1 MYFYYIDPPYHID
14 PPSPHVIPHSP
25 TATRITNLTPAPKMK
40 KPAAALVEEV
50 PHQWTTSEA
59 RTLIQIRLS
68 DSIDR
73 RFRTTKKEHKH
84 IWLAVSKQLKSKGI
98 DVDHVQAQSKYNKLR
113 REYTKRYQKV
123 NKSGAD
129 RTPLF
134 EWEFYEDLEPS
145 FRSCS
150 QIEPD
155 HVESSELPETTSED
169 SPSGETSENSQP
181 SQSQSTPIQTSL
193 LFPNRRKKRPL
204 TQDSIVLTAYK
215 I

>member
-1 MYFYYIDPPYHID
+1 MSSSSTSDFYID
-14 PPSPHVIPHSP
+14 PPSPPVIPLSP
-25 TATRITNLTPAPKMK
+25 STTRITNSASK

-50 PHQWTTSEA
+50 PHQWTTSET

-68 DSIDR
+68 GYIDR
-73 RFRTTKKEHKH
+73 RFRTTKKGHKH
-84 IWLAVSKQLKSKGI
+84 IWLAVSKQLRSKGI
-98 DVDHVQAQSKYNKLR
+98 DVDHMQAQSKYNKMR

-145 FRSCS
+145 FRTCR

-155 HVESSELPETTSED
+155 YVESSQLPEATSD
-169 SPSGETSENSQP
+169 DQPSGDTNEYSQP
-181 SQSQSTPIQTSL
+181 SQSTPIQKSL
-193 LFPNRRKKRPL
+193 LFPNRRKK
-204 TQDSIVLTAYK
+204 
-215 I
+215 